1 MNLSTLLPFLFAA
14 ALLLGLGAM
23 AMLALSAYLKRQ
35 SGLPDGEVIYEDA
48 SGKVR
53 EPIFSRRLGLSGKP
67 DYLLEDDEGN
77 LIPVEVKSGYAPRGD
92 RPYKSHLLQIA
103 AYFILVEDVLQLPTD
118 YGLIRYRDRT
128 LRVDNTDEL
137 REMLMD
143 TIAEMRMLLAQDEAH
158 RSHNHA
164 RRCVHCSMAHA
175 CDEKLA

>member
-1 MNLSTLLPFLFAA
+1 MNLSTPLPFLLAA
-14 ALLLGLGAM
+14 AFLLGLAAL
-23 AMLALSAYLKRQ
+23 AMLALSTFLKRQ

-53 EPIFSRRLGLSGKP
+53 EPIFSKRLGLSGKP

-77 LIPVEVKSGYAPRGD
+77 LIPVEVKSGYSPRGD

-103 AYFILVEDVLQLPTD
+103 AYFILVEDVLHRPAD
-118 YGLIRYRDRT
+118 HGLIRYRNRT

-143 TIAEMRMLLAQDEAH
+143 TMAEMRMLLARGEAH

-164 RRCVHCSMAHA
+164 QRCARCSMAHA
-175 CDEKLA
+175 CDETLA